1 MSHDQLA
8 EYGKSLIQH
17 GAANDRIYLMKL
29 AKDDSP
35 QIISYLEDLAVEHN
49 YSKIFAKIPAYAE
62 KPFAAK
68 NYQIEAKIPGL
79 YNGQEDGL
87 FMGRYLDPQRRIDP
101 DAERVQQ
108 VLSVAKDKAAEAEL
122 MALPAD
128 YTCRQATLA
137 DCEQMAELYQQVF
150 ASYPFP
156 IHKAEYLAQT
166 MAENL
171 IYIGIWEKE
180 RLLAVASAECDTKGS
195 NAEMTD
201 FATHPDVR
209 GKGFAFLLLGKL
221 EEVMEQVGLQ
231 TCFTIAR
238 ATSYGMN
245 IVFAR
250 HGYQFSGTLIQNTQ
264 ISGGLE
270 SMNVWH
276 KNLQ

>member
-8 EYGKSLIQH
+8 EYGQSLIQH
-17 GAANDRIYLMKL
+17 GAENDRVYLMKL

-35 QIISYLEDLAVEHN
+35 QILRYLEDLAVEHN
-49 YSKIFAKIPAYAE
+49 YSKIFAKIPAYAAQ
-62 KPFAAK
+62 PFTTD

-79 YNGQEDGL
+79 YNGEEDGL
-87 FMGRYLDPQRRIDP
+87 FMGRYFDPQRRIDP
-101 DAERVQQ
+101 DAQRVQQ
-108 VLSVAKDKAAEAEL
+108 VLNVAKNKATAAQQ
-122 MALPAD
+122 MPLPAGCE
-128 YTCRQATLA
+128 CRRATPA
-137 DCEQMAELYQQVF
+137 DCQQMAELYQQVF

-156 IHKAEYLAQT
+156 IHKPEYLAQT

-171 IYIGIWEKE
+171 IYIGIWENE
-180 RLLAVASAECDTKGS
+180 RLLAVASAECDTNGS

-238 ATSYGMN
+238 ATSYGIN

-250 HGYQFSGTLIQNTQ
+250 HGYKFSGTLIQNTQ